1 MVKLNVKLISIT
13 GVLFLVFLL
22 CEAWFEFIEIR
33 DFSRQQILEQSRSI
47 RDLMM
52 ATRYVYHHQ
61 FISSGLPLNDNTLG
75 FLPAHAL
82 ARISEHFTQLN
93 KKELSFNNVSADP
106 RNIYNRADC
115 IETKVVRYFEENP
128 HQEEYFE
135 KVTTGSRRFYQ
146 YATPIWTESYC
157 LRCHGDVNSA
167 PPTISARYTTGFNYH
182 IGDLRGIM
190 SVRIPI
196 EHFNRDVRAQ
206 LVSNVPVIMAFLF
219 SLCLLMYWLV
229 QTTIVYRLKGLLR
242 SINFIRE
249 GHYDRHVPIDGH
261 DEIADLAKNF
271 ERMAQAIELREN
283 RLKQSEQRLENAQ
296 RIARIGNWQWHDG
309 RHELFCSDQIY
320 TILEC
325 SQDSVLTPRQFIRRV
340 PSSQRQHLFKH
351 LKNSFAAQQFDE
363 FETVIT
369 TKSSEPGYVRLRGEF
384 ESRHGQLLLSGTLQD
399 ITTMKRAK
407 QKIIELNHSLED
419 KVAQRTA
426 QLQRTNKELEA
437 FSYSVSHDLR
447 APLRAISGFSQIL
460 KEEYSENLSPEAR
473 RYLGLVV
480 DNSQMM
486 GTLIDDLLR
495 FSRLNRH
502 KLKKQK
508 IDTEGLVRQVVD
520 ELLQESD
527 YTFIHAPEIK
537 IGPLETCYGDPALIK
552 QVFVNL
558 LSNALKFTQK
568 TSYPRIRVTSTRQGD
583 IVTFNITDNGAGFD
597 MQYAEKLFGVFQR
610 LHHQSEFT
618 GTGVG
623 LAIVQRVIGRHQGAI
638 WAQSEPNKGATFSF
652 TLERSIE

>member
-1 MVKLNVKLISIT
+1 MKLNVKLISIT

-22 CEAWFEFIEIR
+22 CEAWFEFIEIQ
-33 DFSRQQILEQSRSI
+33 DYSRQQILEQSRSI

-52 ATRYVYHHQ
+52 STRYVYHHQ
-61 FISSGLPLNDNTLG
+61 FISSGLPLTDDTLG

-82 ARISEHFTQLN
+82 ARISEHFDQINPT
-93 KKELSFNNVSADP
+93 ELSFNNVSADP
-106 RNIYNRADC
+106 RNIYNRADS
-115 IETKVVRYFEENP
+115 IETNVVRYFEAHP
-128 HQEEYFE
+128 QQKEYFE
-135 KVTTGSRRFYQ
+135 KVATGSRIFYQ
-146 YATPIWTESYC
+146 YATPIWTEDYC
-157 LRCHGDVNSA
+157 LRCHGDADSA

-182 IGDLRGIM
+182 VGDLRGIM
-190 SVRIPI
+190 SVRIPV
-196 EHFNRDVRAQ
+196 EHFNRHVRAQ
-206 LVSNVPVIMAFLF
+206 LLSNVPVIMAFLL

-229 QTTIVYRLKGLLR
+229 QTTIVHRLKGLLR
-242 SINFIRE
+242 SVNFIRE
-249 GHYDRHVPIDGH
+249 GHYDRHMPINGH

-271 ERMAQAIELREN
+271 ERMAQAIALREN

-296 RIARIGNWQWHDG
+296 RIARIGNWQWHAG
-309 RHELFCSDQIY
+309 RNELFCSDQIY
-320 TILEC
+320 TILDC
-325 SQDSVLTPRQFIRRV
+325 SPDSVLTPRQFIRRV
-340 PSSQRQHLFKH
+340 PSSQRQRLFEH
-351 LKNSFAAQQFDE
+351 LKNSFATQQFDE

-369 TKSSEPGYVRLRGEF
+369 AESSEPGYVRLRGEF

-399 ITTMKRAK
+399 ITTMKRAE
-407 QKIIELNHSLED
+407 QEIIELNHSLED
-419 KVAQRTA
+419 KVAQRTE

-460 KEEYSENLSPEAR
+460 QDEYSENLSPEAS
-473 RYLGLVV
+473 RYLSLVV

-502 KLKKQK
+502 ELKKQM
-508 IDTEGLVRQVVD
+508 IDTEALVRQVID
-520 ELLQESD
+520 ELLQD
-527 YTFIHAPEIK
+527 CVYTFIHAPEIE
-537 IGPLETCYGDPALIK
+537 IGPLERCYGDPALIK
-552 QVFVNL
+552 QVFINV

-568 TSYPRIRVTSTRQGD
+568 TSYPHICITSTHQGE
-583 IVTFNITDNGAGFD
+583 IVTFNISDNGAGFD

-623 LAIVQRVIGRHQGAI
+623 LAIVQRVIARHQGTI
-638 WAQSEPNKGATFSF
+638 WAQAEPNKGATFSF
-652 TLERSIE
+652 TLERYVE